1 MSTREDTTGNPCVG
15 IENNPENLEKCLE
28 NNPCVNEC
36 MEKGAKALVNAVREN
51 KDEYT
56 DFFFG
61 PIRFL
66 FNFMLVSYYVSACAQ
81 NCTKEQ
87 YKEKS
92 GV

>member
-1 MSTREDTTGNPCVG
+1 MSTREDTTGNPCVD

-36 MEKGAKALVNAVREN
+36 MEKSAKTLVNAVREN

-66 FNFMLVSYYVSACAQ
+66 FNFMLVSYYALACAR
-81 NCTKEQ
+81 NCIKEQ